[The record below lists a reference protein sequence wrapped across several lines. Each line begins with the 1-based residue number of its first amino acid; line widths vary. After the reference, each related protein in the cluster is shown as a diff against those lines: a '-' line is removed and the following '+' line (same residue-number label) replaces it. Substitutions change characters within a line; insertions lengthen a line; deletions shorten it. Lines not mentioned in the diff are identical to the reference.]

1 MAVDP
6 RFATNPARLE
16 NRNTLNVIVEP
27 MHAAITIE
35 SINTGLEAVSISVG
49 PVNTLDQVFRLEQVT
64 PTICKLPQQIPR
76 IMLMSL

>member
-1 MAVDP
+1 
-6 RFATNPARLE
+6 
-16 NRNTLNVIVEP
+16 

-35 SINTGLEAVSISVG
+35 SINTGLEAVSVSVG

-64 PTICKLPQQIPR
+64 PTICKLPKQIPR